1 MSAIRSVIRGTGSY
15 LPDRIMSNAE
25 MSTIVDTS
33 DEWIQERTGIRQRH
47 IAADGELTSDLAT
60 RAAQA
65 ILSDAGIAAE
75 QVDLIVLATTTPDK
89 TFPATATAVQANLGM
104 GDGAAFD
111 VQAVCSGFLFALAT
125 ADSMLKT
132 GLFKT
137 ALVLGAE
144 EKGMRRLTMENC
156 DFLATIPMSGQVE
169 CLNVSVATGVC
180 LYEAVRQR
188 QGAS

>member
-1 MSAIRSVIRGTGSY
+1 MSAIRSIIRGTGGY
-15 LPDRIMSNAE
+15 LPERVLSNAE
-25 MSTIVDTS
+25 MSEIVETS

-60 RAAQA
+60 HAARD
-65 ILSDAGIAAE
+65 ILKNAGMAAE

-89 TFPATATAVQANLGM
+89 TFPATATTVQANLGL
-104 GDGAAFD
+104 GASAAFD

-144 EKGMRRLTMENC
+144 TFTR
-156 DFLATIPMSGQVE
+156 I
-169 CLNVSVATGVC
+169 
-180 LYEAVRQR
+180 
-188 QGAS
+188 